1 MRKIKIEKW
10 KSILPNGE
18 EVEESL
24 IEVLSILISMKKQ
37 EDMPRG
43 FDNFRLMGRIA
54 NSFEKAKNTKELEL
68 EESDYSFLKKTIEGE
83 IPAVWGMNKNI
94 SNAISVFLE
103 TQELN

>member
-18 EVEESL
+18 EIEESL
-24 IEVLSILISMKKQ
+24 IEVLSILLSMKKS

-43 FDNFRLMGRIA
+43 FENFRLMNRISNA
-54 NSFEKAKNTKELEL
+54 FDRAKQTGELEF

-94 SNAISVFLE
+94 SRAIEDFLE
-103 TQELN
+103 TPKLN